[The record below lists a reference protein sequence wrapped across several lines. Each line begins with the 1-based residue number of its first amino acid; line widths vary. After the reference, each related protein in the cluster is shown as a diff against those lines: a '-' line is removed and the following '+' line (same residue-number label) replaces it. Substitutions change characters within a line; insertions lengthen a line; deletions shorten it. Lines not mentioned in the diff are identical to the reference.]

1 MLCPDVTY
9 AVDWVLKPIIYLS
22 VSAVQTEKTL
32 NALVYMG
39 YILNALVYMGYIW
52 LSHFECMCT
61 CNVHSV
67 SMFNLLAHFS
77 CASEKQQQQQK
88 IEIFEDVVLNF

>member
-1 MLCPDVTY
+1 MFRGPDVTY

-22 VSAVQTEKTL
+22 VSAVQTEKT
-32 NALVYMG
+32 
-39 YILNALVYMGYIW
+39 LNALVYMGYIW